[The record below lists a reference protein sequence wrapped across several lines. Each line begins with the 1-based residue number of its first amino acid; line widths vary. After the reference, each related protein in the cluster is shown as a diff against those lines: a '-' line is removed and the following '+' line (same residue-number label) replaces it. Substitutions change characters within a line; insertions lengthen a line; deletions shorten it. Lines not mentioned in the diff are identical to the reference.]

1 MNISIIGT
9 GYVGLVSAACFAD
22 MGHSVLAID
31 NNKSKIRS
39 LSKGKSIIYEPGLDK
54 ILKKN
59 IKCKRLSFSTSYIKA
74 CQADL
79 LVLCIDTPA
88 KKSGEPDLKNLKLAL
103 KSIAAR
109 LQKDIFIVTKSTVP
123 IGTNKFIKNYFK
135 RATHYKVEI
144 ISNPEFLKEGCAV
157 EDFFNPSRIIIGFE
171 SNASKKIMGR
181 LYSKLKI
188 PSKRIYYMKI
198 ESAELTKYASNS
210 FLATKISFINR
221 ISQISDLTNA
231 DIHEIKMG
239 MGSDPRIG
247 SEFLNAGLGFGGS
260 CFPKDIQALR
270 NIEKKLNL
278 DHSILSA
285 VEDINDQQSEIFY
298 KKIINSI
305 PKKNLKNTSFLIWG
319 LSFKPNTNDIR
330 HSIALRL
337 VHNLAKKVK
346 NLYLYDPVAMG
357 EASNLLKQYK
367 NISFC
372 KSPFENIKNANALI
386 ICTEWDQFKNID
398 LTRLKLLKDK
408 KIFDGRNMLNKT
420 QISQL
425 GIEYFGLGV

>member
-1 MNISIIGT
+1 MKISIIGT
-9 GYVGLVSAACFAD
+9 GYVGLVSAACFAEL
-22 MGHSVLAID
+22 GHSVLAID
-31 NNKSKIRS
+31 NNKSKINS
-39 LSKGKSIIYEPGLDK
+39 LSKGKSTIYEPGLDE
-54 ILKKN
+54 IMKKN
-59 IKCKRLSFSTSYIKA
+59 IQCKRLSFSTSYIKA

-109 LQKDIFIVTKSTVP
+109 LKKDTFIVTKSTVP
-123 IGTNKFIKNYFK
+123 IGTNKFIKNYFTK
-135 RATHYKVEI
+135 VTNYKVEI

-157 EDFFNPSRIIIGFE
+157 EDFFNPYRIIIGFE
-171 SNASKKIMGR
+171 GNASKKIMDR

-188 PSKRIYYMKI
+188 SQKKIYYMKI

-231 DIHEIKMG
+231 DIHEIKIG

-247 SEFLNAGLGFGGS
+247 GEFLNAGLGFGGS

-285 VEDINDQQSEIFY
+285 VEEINDQQFEIFY

-305 PKKNLKNTSFLIWG
+305 PKMILRNTSFLIWG
-319 LSFKPNTNDIR
+319 LSFKPDTDDIR
-330 HSIALRL
+330 HSIALKL
-337 VHNLAKKVK
+337 VRNLATKVK

-357 EASNLLKQYK
+357 EASNLLKHYK

-386 ICTEWDQFKNID
+386 ICTEWDEFKNVD
-398 LTRLKLLKDK
+398 LTKLKLLKDK
-408 KIFDGRNMLNKT
+408 KIFDGRNMLNKN

>member
-1 MNISIIGT
+1 MKISIIGT
-9 GYVGLVSAACFAD
+9 GYVGLVSAACFAEL
-22 MGHSVLAID
+22 GHSVLAID
-31 NNKSKIRS
+31 NNKSKINT
-39 LSKGKSIIYEPGLDK
+39 LSKGKSTIYEPGLDE
-54 ILKKN
+54 IMKKN
-59 IKCKRLSFSTSYIKA
+59 IQCKRLSFSTSYIKA

-109 LQKDIFIVTKSTVP
+109 LKKDTFIVTKSTVP
-123 IGTNKFIKNYFK
+123 IGTNKFIKNYFTK
-135 RATHYKVEI
+135 VTNYKVEI

-157 EDFFNPSRIIIGFE
+157 EDFFNPYRIIIGFE
-171 SNASKKIMGR
+171 GNASKKIMDR

-188 PSKRIYYMKI
+188 SPKKIYHMKI

-231 DIHEIKMG
+231 DIHEIKIG

-247 SEFLNAGLGFGGS
+247 GEFLNAGLGFGGS

-285 VEDINDQQSEIFY
+285 VEEINDQQFEIFY

-305 PKKNLKNTSFLIWG
+305 PKMILRNTSFLIWG
-319 LSFKPNTNDIR
+319 LSFKPNTDDIR
-330 HSIALRL
+330 HSIALKL
-337 VHNLAKKVK
+337 VRNLATKVK

-357 EASNLLKQYK
+357 EASNLLKHYK

-386 ICTEWDQFKNID
+386 ICTEWDEFKNVD
-398 LTRLKLLKDK
+398 LTKLKLLKDK
-408 KIFDGRNMLNKT
+408 KIFDGRNMLNKN

>member
-1 MNISIIGT
+1 MKISIIGT
-9 GYVGLVSAACFAD
+9 GYVGLVSAACFAEL
-22 MGHSVLAID
+22 GHSVLAID
-31 NNKSKIRS
+31 NNKSKINS
-39 LSKGKSIIYEPGLDK
+39 LSKGKSTIYEPGLDE
-54 ILKKN
+54 IMKKN
-59 IKCKRLSFSTSYIKA
+59 IQCKRLSFSTSYIKA

-109 LQKDIFIVTKSTVP
+109 LKKDTFIVTKSTVP
-123 IGTNKFIKNYFK
+123 IGTNKFIKNYFTK
-135 RATHYKVEI
+135 VTNYKVEI

-157 EDFFNPSRIIIGFE
+157 EDFFNPYRIIIGFE
-171 SNASKKIMGR
+171 GNASKKIMDR

-188 PSKRIYYMKI
+188 SPKKIYYMKI

-231 DIHEIKMG
+231 DIHEIKIG

-247 SEFLNAGLGFGGS
+247 GEFLNAGLGFGGS

-285 VEDINDQQSEIFY
+285 VEEINDQQFEIFY

-305 PKKNLKNTSFLIWG
+305 PKMILRNTSFLIWG
-319 LSFKPNTNDIR
+319 LSFKPDTDDIR
-330 HSIALRL
+330 HSIALKL
-337 VHNLAKKVK
+337 VRNLATKVK

-357 EASNLLKQYK
+357 EASNLLKHYK

-386 ICTEWDQFKNID
+386 ICTEWDEFKNVD
-398 LTRLKLLKDK
+398 LAKLKLLKDK
-408 KIFDGRNMLNKT
+408 KIFDGRNMLNKN